1 MIRKFNSVAI
11 AALAM
16 LAAAGAQAQSSVSI
30 YGTIDMSVGTFKD
43 ASTGTYAA
51 EGTRKQGVESG
62 KMQTSY
68 IGFAGTEDL
77 GGGLKA
83 KFKLE
88 SFILADT
95 GSTLPQAKTGGFW
108 GRNSWV
114 GLNGGFGSVV
124 AGLNETPLFDATL
137 AFNPFV
143 ASFGF
148 SPSIR
153 QYYGSYG
160 HEAEDTAWSNS
171 VTYYTPDG
179 LGGFNGALQYS
190 FKENGTGS
198 GNVGG
203 SVGWGAGPFALAAVF
218 QQYKTGYSSGS
229 QNTWQIDGSYDF
241 GVFKLFGQYGEV
253 KDTRAGSLT
262 ATPAGV
268 PFKDKN
274 WQIGGSIPLGAGAL
288 LASYGEQ
295 KHDLTAAGA
304 TETDK
309 NDTFSLA
316 YDYNLSKRTD
326 VYVAYM
332 YDKATAKGV
341 TPARSFDNANSFGVG
356 LKHRF

>member
-1 MIRKFNSVAI
+1 MIRKFNGVAI
-11 AALAM
+11 AAMAM

-30 YGTIDMSVGTFKD
+30 YGTIDMSIGTFKN

-51 EGTRKQGVESG
+51 EGTRVQGVESG

-68 IGFAGTEDL
+68 LGFAGTEDL

-88 SFILADT
+88 TFIAADT
-95 GSTLPQAKTGGFW
+95 GGTITQAKTGGFW
-108 GRNSWV
+108 ARNSWV
-114 GLNGGFGSVV
+114 GLTGGFGSVV

-153 QYYGSYG
+153 QYYGAYG
-160 HEAEDTAWSNS
+160 HEAEDIAWSNS

-190 FKENGTGS
+190 FKETGTGS

-203 SVGWGAGPFALAAVF
+203 SVGWGAGPFAVAAVF
-218 QQYKTGYSSGS
+218 QQYKTGYTDGS
-229 QNTWQIDGSYDF
+229 QNTWQLDGSYDF

-253 KDTRAGSLT
+253 KNSLST
-262 ATPAGV
+262 NQY
-268 PFKDKN
+268 KDKI
-274 WQIGGSIPLGAGAL
+274 WQIGGSVPLGAGAL

-295 KHDLTAAGA
+295 KHDLTATGA
-304 TETDK
+304 TESDK
-309 NDTFSLA
+309 NDTFSLG

-326 VYVAYM
+326 VYAVYM
-332 YDKATAKGV
+332 YDKATSKGV
-341 TPARSFDNANSFGVG
+341 TPARSYDNANSFGVG